1 MLIDDFHR
9 TVDGTVCIDAD
20 QGSRFAKEIAGDYN
34 PIHDTDAKRFCV
46 PGDLLFALV
55 LARYGLSGNMRFAF
69 RGLVGA
75 NVPLRFPP
83 APDEYV
89 EVADTGG
96 KVYLTVDRHGPR
108 TDNPAALDGFTRAY
122 VAFSG
127 RNFPQ
132 FLHPLMA
139 EKGVMFN
146 PDRPLVIYDSMSFT
160 LETPNVDEP
169 ALELTGSSLDVA
181 GKRAD
186 ALLHFRITDCGR
198 HVGTGSKKLVLS
210 GLRPYDEDRMQRFI
224 DDFNRRR
231 TAQ

>member
-1 MLIDDFHR
+1 
-9 TVDGTVCIDAD
+9 
-20 QGSRFAKEIAGDYN
+20 
-34 PIHDTDAKRFCV
+34 
-46 PGDLLFALV
+46 
-55 LARYGLSGNMRFAF
+55 
-69 RGLVGA
+69 
-75 NVPLRFPP
+75 
-83 APDEYV
+83 
-89 EVADTGG
+89 
-96 KVYLTVDRHGPR
+96 
-108 TDNPAALDGFTRAY
+108 
-122 VAFSG
+122 
-127 RNFPQ
+127 
-132 FLHPLMA
+132 
-139 EKGVMFN
+139 MFN